1 MASKSQS
8 LTVEVEKSV
17 LDMES
22 WTFLIII
29 FILINQ
35 EVIILNHVVFRLTE
49 RVCVCRVCVFE
60 SPSRIFSRRIA
71 EHFRIR

>member
-1 MASKSQS
+1 MASKCQS

-35 EVIILNHVVFRLTE
+35 EVIILNHVVLRLSE
-49 RVCVCRVCVFE
+49 
-60 SPSRIFSRRIA
+60 IA
-71 EHFRIR
+71 FDEYWEV